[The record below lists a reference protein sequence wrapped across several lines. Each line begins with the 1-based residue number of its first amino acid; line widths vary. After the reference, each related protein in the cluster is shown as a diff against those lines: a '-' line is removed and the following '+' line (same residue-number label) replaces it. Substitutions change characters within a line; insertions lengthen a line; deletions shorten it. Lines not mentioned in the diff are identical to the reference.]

1 MANKQIDIVLT
12 AAIAIGGKIQRPG
25 AELTVAEDFA
35 RSLLER
41 GKAKLATGEGD
52 GDGDDEDKPLDAHTV
67 AELREIAK
75 EYEIVGADKMKKP
88 ALIEAIEAAEAE

>member
-35 RSLLER
+35 KSLLER
-41 GKAKLATGEGD
+41 GKAKLAESEGD
-52 GDGDDEDKPLDAHTV
+52 GDGDDDDTPLDAHNLT
-67 AELREIAK
+67 ELREIAK
-75 EYEIVGADKMKKP
+75 EYEIDGAESMKKP
-88 ALIEAIEAAEAE
+88 ALIAAIEAAEAE